1 MAATAVNAPMMPP
14 EVLKELQPYVALAAG
29 LGRTAV
35 QLVAET
41 GFTDVSITYDS
52 PRGDDLD
59 TRLLRAMVIKVHNIK
74 TSLWVP
80 PYHTSVLYALWHF
93 CISSQGVQPY
103 MHCVAASAGQLCAAC
118 FMVTGCAAPCTAI
131 P

>member
-59 TRLLRAMVIKVHNIK
+59 TRLLRAMVIKVRK
-74 TSLWVP
+74 QPCGSLSLDLSDAV
-80 PYHTSVLYALWHF
+80 HLAALV
-93 CISSQGVQPY
+93 ILESSHALCGSITR
-103 MHCVAASAGQLCAAC
+103 SA
-118 FMVTGCAAPCTAI
+118 
-131 P
+131 

>member
-59 TRLLRAMVIKVHNIK
+59 TRLLRAMVIKVHGK
-74 TSLWVP
+74 HPCGSLSLGLISAARP
-80 PYHTSVLYALWHF
+80 AALLVLEL
-93 CISSQGVQPY
+93 V
-103 MHCVAASAGQLCAAC
+103 CA
-118 FMVTGCAAPCTAI
+118 
-131 P
+131 